1 MPASVSATI
10 TISRSRRRGSNGT
23 LSAVTADRGG
33 ASADPEMDEV
43 ETRLDR
49 ELIELLNE
57 LRVVLPGVQ
66 VLFAFLLT
74 VAFTTEFA
82 KASST
87 DRTVYFVAFCATT
100 LASIFL
106 IAPSAQHRLR
116 FRRHDKEHL
125 IKWSNRFAIIGI
137 AFVGVAIVAV
147 VYLIADRLYGT
158 PEAIITTAVAFVLLV
173 TIWFAYPIG
182 RSATYDG

>member
-1 MPASVSATI
+1 MGAT
-10 TISRSRRRGSNGT
+10 RRD
-23 LSAVTADRGG
+23 ADTGARVVEGG
-33 ASADPEMDEV
+33 EEES
-43 ETRLDR
+43 RLDR

-87 DRTVYFVAFCATT
+87 DRTVYFIAFCATT

-106 IAPSAQHRLR
+106 IAPSAQHRVR

-125 IKWSNRFAIIGI
+125 IKWSNRFAITGI
-137 AFVGVAIVAV
+137 AFVGIAISAV

-158 PEAIITTAVAFVLLV
+158 PEAMISTAIAFLLLAV
-173 TIWFAYPIG
+173 IWFIYPIG
-182 RSATYDG
+182 RSAARDE

>member
-1 MPASVSATI
+1 MPSTPELGNDAGSDSSDDDDVS
-10 TISRSRRRGSNGT
+10 
-23 LSAVTADRGG
+23 
-33 ASADPEMDEV
+33 
-43 ETRLDR
+43 RLDR

-87 DRTVYFVAFCATT
+87 DRTVYFIAFAATT

-116 FRRHDKEHL
+116 FRRHDKENL
-125 IKWSNRFAIIGI
+125 IKWSNRYAIAGI
-137 AFVGVAIVAV
+137 AFVGIAIGAV

-158 PEAIITTAVAFVLLV
+158 PEAIIATTAAVVLLV
-173 TIWFAYPIG
+173 LIWFAYPIG
-182 RSATYDG
+182 RAAARGE

>member
-1 MPASVSATI
+1 MFDLPQSAA
-10 TISRSRRRGSNGT
+10 RRNGS
-23 LSAVTADRGG
+23 LLVVTTNPDRGG
-33 ASADPEMDEV
+33 DSGPVPSDDDDES
-43 ETRLDR
+43 RLDR

-87 DRTVYFVAFCATT
+87 DRTVYFIAFSATT
-100 LASIFL
+100 VASIFL

-116 FRRHDKEHL
+116 FRRHDKENL
-125 IKWSNRFAIIGI
+125 IVWSNRYAIIGI
-137 AFVGVAIVAV
+137 AFVGIAIGAV

-158 PEAIITTAVAFVLLV
+158 PEAMISTAIAVVLLV
-173 TIWFAYPIG
+173 VIWFAYPIG
-182 RSATYDG
+182 RGKTRGE

>member
-1 MPASVSATI
+1 VPSTPELGNDAGSDSSDDDDVS
-10 TISRSRRRGSNGT
+10 
-23 LSAVTADRGG
+23 
-33 ASADPEMDEV
+33 
-43 ETRLDR
+43 RLDR

-87 DRTVYFVAFCATT
+87 DRTVYFIAFAATT

-116 FRRHDKEHL
+116 FRRHDKENL
-125 IKWSNRFAIIGI
+125 IKWSNRYAIAGI
-137 AFVGVAIVAV
+137 AFVGIAIGAV

-158 PEAIITTAVAFVLLV
+158 PEAIIATTAAVVLLV
-173 TIWFAYPIG
+173 LIWFAYPIG
-182 RSATYDG
+182 RAAARGE